1 MKRRKPAQLTPRS
14 IAWLRERG
22 YVVGNVEKWIPQIR
36 QRKDLFGFIDLLA
49 VRGDETLGVQVTSS
63 TMRLTSQP
71 NSTACTSLRRRKAV
85 QRERLGRILDRSRIG
100 GTWVFHRLRTQ

>member
-49 VRGDETLGVQVTSS
+49 VRGDETLGVQVTSAANAAS
-63 TMRLTSQP
+63 RMTKAKAKPEYAAWMNGRRFVVHAWKRPCKTRR
-71 NSTACTSLRRRKAV
+71 TWELREV
-85 QRERLGRILDRSRIG
+85 
-100 GTWVFHRLRTQ
+100 WP